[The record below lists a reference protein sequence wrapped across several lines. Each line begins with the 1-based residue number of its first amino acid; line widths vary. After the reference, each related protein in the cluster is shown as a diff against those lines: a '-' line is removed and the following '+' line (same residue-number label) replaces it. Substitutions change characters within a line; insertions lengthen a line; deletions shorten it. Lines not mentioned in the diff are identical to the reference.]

1 MKSLGIAFGGGGL
14 RGAAHIGV
22 LQVLH
27 ENKINP
33 RYISGTSAGALVAAC
48 YAAGCTPEQ
57 MEREFSTISREDY
70 LDYNWREL
78 VGWGFNFFM
87 RRKARWPYGVIKG
100 DRLERLVY
108 ELTRGKTLAEAGL
121 PLAIIAVDLN
131 TGRRVIFTNCNMEI
145 EDTRTIIIKD
155 ALLSEA
161 VRASTSIPVTFVPRQ
176 WQGLWL
182 VDGGLKDIVPVQA
195 LKVMGADY
203 VLGVDLLAGQLEQP
217 VQDMFEIIQRS
228 IDIMVQE
235 TSWLDQQLFADHI
248 IFPDVED
255 IGLGQTEKIPACIQA
270 GRQAM
275 HQALPKVKSGLVT
288 STGIFTYNS
297 Q

>member
-1 MKSLGIAFGGGGL
+1 MRVKSLGLAFGGGGL
-14 RGAAHIGV
+14 RGAAHLGV

-27 ENKINP
+27 ENNINP

-57 MEREFSTISREDY
+57 IEREFSTAGREDY
-70 LDYNWREL
+70 LDYNWRKL
-78 VGWGFNFFM
+78 AGWGFNCFM
-87 RRKARWPYGVIKG
+87 KRKARLPYGVIKG
-100 DRLERLVY
+100 DRLEKLVY
-108 ELTRGKTLAEAGL
+108 KLTRGKTLAEAEL
-121 PLAIIAVDLN
+121 PLAVTAVDLD
-131 TGRRVIFTNCNMEI
+131 TGRRVIFTNCDMEI

-176 WQGLWL
+176 WQGLRL
-182 VDGGLKDIVPVQA
+182 VDGGLKDIVPVQV
-195 LKVMGADY
+195 LKIMGADY
-203 VLGVDLLAGQLEQP
+203 VLGVDLLAGKFEQP

-235 TSWLDQQLFADHI
+235 TSWLDQQLFADYI
-248 IFPDVED
+248 ISPEVED
-255 IGLGQTEKIPACIQA
+255 IGLGQTEKIPECIQA

-275 HQALPKVKSGLVT
+275 YQALPKVKSGLKAV
-288 STGIFTYNS
+288 
-297 Q
+297 